1 MEKLYELFRSF
12 INDIIK
18 VFPEYEERLHETYED
33 LFLDDGLPDNY
44 LNDFLKKINKY
55 NDKISEKD
63 ESFFLKDPIIIPN
76 LSFKMMWISNISK
89 DTRKKIWKYLI
100 SFSMMEIQLRCNDK
114 ITDVLKLIESNEKVK
129 DKETVEDMKKLK
141 KLNELLSND
150 NDNSNDNVEDI
161 MPEGM
166 NGILENT
173 NIGQIAQEITQE
185 LDIENMVGDGG
196 IESLLS
202 GDNMM
207 NIFKT
212 INDKI
217 ENKVGGD
224 DNAKNNL
231 MGEAGNICDTMKD
244 NPLFS
249 TLMQGM
255 DGMMN
260 QGGQPPPQD
269 VKNINFQDKSY
280 NPNAT
285 RSRLQ
290 KKLKEK
296 KEKKVNVEK
305 LNN

>member
-12 INDIIK
+12 ISDIIK

-33 LFLDDGLPDNY
+33 LFLEDGLPDNY
-44 LNDFLKKINKY
+44 LSDFLKKINKY

-63 ESFFLKDPIIIPN
+63 ESLFLLDPIIIPN
-76 LSFKMMWISNISK
+76 ISFKMMWISDISK
-89 DTRKKIWKYLI
+89 NTKNKIWKYLI
-100 SFSMMEIQLRCNDK
+100 SFCMMEIQLRCNDK
-114 ITDVLKLIESNEKVK
+114 ITDVLKLIESKEKVK
-129 DKETVEDMKKLK
+129 DKETFEDMKKLK

-150 NDNSNDNVEDI
+150 NDSNDDSNVEDI
-161 MPEGM
+161 MPEGIDE
-166 NGILENT
+166 ILENT

-185 LDIENMVGDGG
+185 LDLENMVGDGG
-196 IESLLS
+196 IENLLS

-217 ENKVGGD
+217 ENKVGED
-224 DNAKNNL
+224 STIKNNL
-231 MGEAGNICDTMKD
+231 MGEAGNICNTMKD

-260 QGGQPPPQD
+260 QGGNLPPQD
-269 VKNINFQDKSY
+269 VKNINFQDKSH

-296 KEKKVNVEK
+296 KVNVEK

>member
-33 LFLDDGLPDNY
+33 LFLEDGLPENY
-44 LNDFLKKINKY
+44 LKDFLKKINKY

-76 LSFKMMWISNISK
+76 ISFKMMWISNISK
-89 DTRKKIWKYLI
+89 DTKKKIWKYLI
-100 SFSMMEIQLRCNDK
+100 SFCMMEIQLRCNEK

-150 NDNSNDNVEDI
+150 NDDDNVEDI

-166 NGILENT
+166 DEILQNT

-212 INDKI
+212 INEKI
-217 ENKVGGD
+217 ENKVGED
-224 DNAKNNL
+224 STVKNNL

-249 TLMQGM
+249 TLMG
-255 DGMMN
+255 GMMN
-260 QGGQPPPQD
+260 QGGNPPPQN
-269 VKNINFQDKSY
+269 VKNINFQDKSH

-296 KEKKVNVEK
+296 KVNVEK

>member
-1 MEKLYELFRSF
+1 MTD
-12 INDIIK
+12 INQII
-18 VFPEYEERLHETYED
+18 
-33 LFLDDGLPDNY
+33 
-44 LNDFLKKINKY
+44 
-55 NDKISEKD
+55 
-63 ESFFLKDPIIIPN
+63 
-76 LSFKMMWISNISK
+76 
-89 DTRKKIWKYLI
+89 
-100 SFSMMEIQLRCNDK
+100 
-114 ITDVLKLIESNEKVK
+114 EKVK

-150 NDNSNDNVEDI
+150 NDDDNVEDI

-166 NGILENT
+166 SEILENT

-185 LDIENMVGDGG
+185 LDLENMVGDGG
-196 IESLLS
+196 IENLLS

-212 INDKI
+212 INEKI
-217 ENKVGGD
+217 ENKVGED
-224 DNAKNNL
+224 SAVKNNL

-260 QGGQPPPQD
+260 QGGNLPPQD
-269 VKNINFQDKSY
+269 VKNINFQDKSH

-296 KEKKVNVEK
+296 KVNVEK